1 MYKKIISLLINGM
14 LLLSFISYET
24 NYSKSTNSNE
34 KNVIKNSSFDE
45 EYYKSTLAT
54 IKYLEDF
61 QKETGKKVYYGD
73 EDINFNNLE
82 NNEIL
87 VGGLILLDTGYNDY
101 FEELDKDYFKVGIRT
116 EYCPKVNSTEDME
129 IIQLEVYLN
138 REQNKEIYE
147 NLKLGSFNGIVK
159 LEDPEKLSDISGKD
173 CIGIGIASEV
183 IDIDKKTYNKVK
195 TNTNNEME
203 IRNNYIAKNPEIL
216 DCIDVQYQ
224 MYENVGKTFVLAGEA
239 EISDYYNYNYD
250 DDINEQYASVTI
262 GTYPYS
268 WNLYFERDKYKE
280 FLSKLEEGP
289 MEVIIEA
296 KTEKDRMK
304 PTSTQGVP
312 VKVITEIDE
321 YK

>member
-1 MYKKIISLLINGM
+1 
-14 LLLSFISYET
+14 
-24 NYSKSTNSNE
+24 
-34 KNVIKNSSFDE
+34 
-45 EYYKSTLAT
+45 
-54 IKYLEDF
+54 
-61 QKETGKKVYYGD
+61 
-73 EDINFNNLE
+73 
-82 NNEIL
+82 
-87 VGGLILLDTGYNDY
+87 
-101 FEELDKDYFKVGIRT
+101 
-116 EYCPKVNSTEDME
+116 ME

-159 LEDPEKLSDISGKD
+159 LEDPKKLSDISGKD

-224 MYENVGKTFVLAGEA
+224 MYKNIGKTFVLAGEA

-250 DDINEQYASVTI
+250 DDINEKYASVTI

-268 WNLYFERDKYKE
+268 WKLYFERNKYKE

-296 KTEKDRMK
+296 KTEKDRME
-304 PTSTQGVP
+304 PTSTQGIP

>member
-1 MYKKIISLLINGM
+1 
-14 LLLSFISYET
+14 
-24 NYSKSTNSNE
+24 
-34 KNVIKNSSFDE
+34 
-45 EYYKSTLAT
+45 
-54 IKYLEDF
+54 
-61 QKETGKKVYYGD
+61 
-73 EDINFNNLE
+73 
-82 NNEIL
+82 
-87 VGGLILLDTGYNDY
+87 
-101 FEELDKDYFKVGIRT
+101 
-116 EYCPKVNSTEDME
+116 ME

-239 EISDYYNYNYD
+239 EI
-250 DDINEQYASVTI
+250 
-262 GTYPYS
+262 
-268 WNLYFERDKYKE
+268 L
-280 FLSKLEEGP
+280 
-289 MEVIIEA
+289 
-296 KTEKDRMK
+296 MK
-304 PTSTQGVP
+304 NMLLLL
-312 VKVITEIDE
+312 
-321 YK
+321 

>member
-1 MYKKIISLLINGM
+1 
-14 LLLSFISYET
+14 
-24 NYSKSTNSNE
+24 
-34 KNVIKNSSFDE
+34 
-45 EYYKSTLAT
+45 
-54 IKYLEDF
+54 
-61 QKETGKKVYYGD
+61 
-73 EDINFNNLE
+73 
-82 NNEIL
+82 
-87 VGGLILLDTGYNDY
+87 
-101 FEELDKDYFKVGIRT
+101 
-116 EYCPKVNSTEDME
+116 ME

-159 LEDPEKLSDISGKD
+159 LEDPKKLSDISGKD

-250 DDINEQYASVTI
+250 DDINEKYASVTI

-296 KTEKDRMK
+296 KTEKDRME
-304 PTSTQGVP
+304 PTSTQGIP

>member
-1 MYKKIISLLINGM
+1 
-14 LLLSFISYET
+14 
-24 NYSKSTNSNE
+24 
-34 KNVIKNSSFDE
+34 
-45 EYYKSTLAT
+45 
-54 IKYLEDF
+54 
-61 QKETGKKVYYGD
+61 
-73 EDINFNNLE
+73 
-82 NNEIL
+82 
-87 VGGLILLDTGYNDY
+87 
-101 FEELDKDYFKVGIRT
+101 
-116 EYCPKVNSTEDME
+116 ME

-159 LEDPEKLSDISGKD
+159 LEDPKKLSDISGKD

-224 MYENVGKTFVLAGEA
+224 MYKNVGKTFVLAGEA

-250 DDINEQYASVTI
+250 DDINEKYASVTI

-268 WNLYFERDKYKE
+268 WKLYFERDKYKE

-296 KTEKDRMK
+296 KTEKDRME
-304 PTSTQGVP
+304 PTSTQGIP

>member
-1 MYKKIISLLINGM
+1 
-14 LLLSFISYET
+14 
-24 NYSKSTNSNE
+24 
-34 KNVIKNSSFDE
+34 
-45 EYYKSTLAT
+45 
-54 IKYLEDF
+54 
-61 QKETGKKVYYGD
+61 
-73 EDINFNNLE
+73 
-82 NNEIL
+82 
-87 VGGLILLDTGYNDY
+87 
-101 FEELDKDYFKVGIRT
+101 
-116 EYCPKVNSTEDME
+116 ME

-147 NLKLGSFNGIVK
+147 TLKLGSFNGIVK
-159 LEDPEKLSDISGKD
+159 LEDPKKLSDISGKD

-224 MYENVGKTFVLAGEA
+224 MYENVGKTFVFAGEA

-250 DDINEQYASVTI
+250 DDINEKYASVTI

-296 KTEKDRMK
+296 KTEKDRME
-304 PTSTQGVP
+304 PTSTQGIP

>member
-1 MYKKIISLLINGM
+1 M
-14 LLLSFISYET
+14 T
-24 NYSKSTNSNE
+24 
-34 KNVIKNSSFDE
+34 
-45 EYYKSTLAT
+45 YY
-54 IKYLEDF
+54 
-61 QKETGKKVYYGD
+61 QHW
-73 EDINFNNLE
+73 
-82 NNEIL
+82 
-87 VGGLILLDTGYNDY
+87 
-101 FEELDKDYFKVGIRT
+101 FKT
-116 EYCPKVNSTEDME
+116 EP
-129 IIQLEVYLN
+129 
-138 REQNKEIYE
+138 
-147 NLKLGSFNGIVK
+147 
-159 LEDPEKLSDISGKD
+159 
-173 CIGIGIASEV
+173 
-183 IDIDKKTYNKVK
+183 KVK

>member
-1 MYKKIISLLINGM
+1 
-14 LLLSFISYET
+14 
-24 NYSKSTNSNE
+24 
-34 KNVIKNSSFDE
+34 
-45 EYYKSTLAT
+45 
-54 IKYLEDF
+54 
-61 QKETGKKVYYGD
+61 
-73 EDINFNNLE
+73 
-82 NNEIL
+82 
-87 VGGLILLDTGYNDY
+87 
-101 FEELDKDYFKVGIRT
+101 
-116 EYCPKVNSTEDME
+116 ME

-159 LEDPEKLSDISGKD
+159 LEDPKKLSDISGKD

-224 MYENVGKTFVLAGEA
+224 MYKNVGKTFVLAGEA

-250 DDINEQYASVTI
+250 DDINEKYASVTI

>member
-1 MYKKIISLLINGM
+1 
-14 LLLSFISYET
+14 
-24 NYSKSTNSNE
+24 
-34 KNVIKNSSFDE
+34 
-45 EYYKSTLAT
+45 
-54 IKYLEDF
+54 
-61 QKETGKKVYYGD
+61 
-73 EDINFNNLE
+73 
-82 NNEIL
+82 
-87 VGGLILLDTGYNDY
+87 
-101 FEELDKDYFKVGIRT
+101 
-116 EYCPKVNSTEDME
+116 ME

-159 LEDPEKLSDISGKD
+159 LEDPEKLSDISGED

-183 IDIDKKTYNKVK
+183 IDIDKKTYNKTK
-195 TNTNNEME
+195 THTNSEME

-250 DDINEQYASVTI
+250 DDINEKYASVTI

-304 PTSTQGVP
+304 PTSTQGIP

>member
-1 MYKKIISLLINGM
+1 
-14 LLLSFISYET
+14 
-24 NYSKSTNSNE
+24 
-34 KNVIKNSSFDE
+34 
-45 EYYKSTLAT
+45 
-54 IKYLEDF
+54 
-61 QKETGKKVYYGD
+61 
-73 EDINFNNLE
+73 
-82 NNEIL
+82 
-87 VGGLILLDTGYNDY
+87 
-101 FEELDKDYFKVGIRT
+101 
-116 EYCPKVNSTEDME
+116 ME

-159 LEDPEKLSDISGKD
+159 LEDPKKLSDISGKD

-224 MYENVGKTFVLAGEA
+224 MYKNVGKTFVLAGEA

-250 DDINEQYASVTI
+250 DDINEKYASVTI

-280 FLSKLEEGP
+280 FLSKLEEWP

>member
-1 MYKKIISLLINGM
+1 
-14 LLLSFISYET
+14 
-24 NYSKSTNSNE
+24 
-34 KNVIKNSSFDE
+34 
-45 EYYKSTLAT
+45 
-54 IKYLEDF
+54 
-61 QKETGKKVYYGD
+61 
-73 EDINFNNLE
+73 
-82 NNEIL
+82 
-87 VGGLILLDTGYNDY
+87 
-101 FEELDKDYFKVGIRT
+101 
-116 EYCPKVNSTEDME
+116 ME

-159 LEDPEKLSDISGKD
+159 LEDPKKLSDISGKD

-250 DDINEQYASVTI
+250 DDINEKYASVTI

-268 WNLYFERDKYKE
+268 WKLYFERDKYKE

-296 KTEKDRMK
+296 KTEKDRME
-304 PTSTQGVP
+304 PTSTQGIP

>member
-1 MYKKIISLLINGM
+1 
-14 LLLSFISYET
+14 
-24 NYSKSTNSNE
+24 
-34 KNVIKNSSFDE
+34 
-45 EYYKSTLAT
+45 
-54 IKYLEDF
+54 
-61 QKETGKKVYYGD
+61 
-73 EDINFNNLE
+73 
-82 NNEIL
+82 
-87 VGGLILLDTGYNDY
+87 
-101 FEELDKDYFKVGIRT
+101 
-116 EYCPKVNSTEDME
+116 ME

-147 NLKLGSFNGIVK
+147 TLKLGSFNGIVK
-159 LEDPEKLSDISGKD
+159 LEDPKKLSDISGKD

-183 IDIDKKTYNKVK
+183 IDIDKKTYNKAK

-224 MYENVGKTFVLAGEA
+224 MYENVGKTFVFAGEA

-250 DDINEQYASVTI
+250 DDINEKYASVTI

-296 KTEKDRMK
+296 KTEKDRME
-304 PTSTQGVP
+304 PTSTQGIP